1 MFDRKRYR
9 ENDVRRNKKFDNVS
23 VRYQKDQV
31 FKEKCKKVSNKVS
44 KMRYVNNI
52 IYKEKIIVRSK

>member
-1 MFDRKRYR
+1 MILDYLYCVEQRRMFDRKRYR

-44 KMRYVNNI
+44 KM
-52 IYKEKIIVRSK
+52 